1 MAGLRE
7 VDFGCCCDGC
17 CWRVVSRVWVCWVG
31 CEAEMLW
38 DGAFAVAF
46 VVIEKCWPGG
56 RGKGRRR
63 IRV

>member
-1 MAGLRE
+1 VAGAAAGLRD
-7 VDFGCCCDGC
+7 VLLGCCCDGC
-17 CWRVVSRVWVCWVG
+17 RVFSRVCVCCVG

-38 DGAFAVAF
+38 DGALT
-46 VVIEKCWPGG
+46 VVEKCWPGG